1 MSKIKLGYQVI
12 FRVKW
17 LITSITNKIK
27 RRSAFQTLFQEFMY
41 AIFFLMSNCS
51 VTTSINFCNRL
62 NNTGRM
68 PDRKVLAAL
77 HALPLLVSS
86 LRRCY

>member
-41 AIFFLMSNCS
+41 AIFF
-51 VTTSINFCNRL
+51 
-62 NNTGRM
+62 
-68 PDRKVLAAL
+68 
-77 HALPLLVSS
+77 
-86 LRRCY
+86 